1 LPRIQRSLDVSHAVA
16 GLLGTIPVLCM
27 GVFAPPAARLSARLG
42 SRAALA
48 CSVALVGVFGLVRA
62 AVPSAPAVILLT
74 VPVGIG
80 MGLAGAL
87 MPVAV
92 KERFSHRPAFAT
104 GVYAF
109 GINSGSAVSALV
121 AVPLANVLWGW
132 RGTLVAFSGFIACLP
147 MAWLLLTRHDP
158 PHERVVAQ
166 HVALPWRSPLAWRL
180 VVIFCLMAL
189 TYYGVNAWFPDAF
202 QEHGWSEGRAG
213 ALLGVVNACQLGTGL
228 LVPWLSDRAAAR
240 RRFLV
245 GAGLTITG
253 GLLGVV
259 LAPSA
264 GWVWG
269 VLVGLGFGAL
279 FPLVLTL
286 PLDVAGSPAAVG
298 AVAGM
303 MLGVG
308 YTVGSLSPFFLGA
321 LRDATGSFSGALW
334 VLVGTA
340 GAGVAGCAAM
350 SGERLG
356 RGVATR

>member
-1 LPRIQRSLDVSHAVA
+1 M
-16 GLLGTIPVLCM
+16 GL
-27 GVFAPPAARLSARLG
+27 FAPPAARLSARLG

-48 CSVALVGVFGLVRA
+48 WSVGMIGVFGVVRA
-62 AVPSAPAVILLT
+62 VVPTAAALVLLT
-74 VPVGIG
+74 FPVGIG

-109 GINSGSAVSALV
+109 GINVGAATSALI
-121 AVPLANVLWGW
+121 AVPLANALGGW
-132 RGTLVAFSGFIACLP
+132 RGTLIAFSGFIACLP
-147 MAWLLLTRHDP
+147 FAWLALTRHEP
-158 PHERVVAQ
+158 QHERVAAQ
-166 HVALPWRSPLAWRL
+166 RVPLPWRSTLAWRL
-180 VVIFCLMAL
+180 VAIFCLMAM

-202 QEHGWSEGRAG
+202 QEHGWSESSAG
-213 ALLGVVNACQLGTGL
+213 ALLGVTNACQLATGL
-228 LVPWLSDRAAAR
+228 LVPWLADRASTR
-240 RRFLV
+240 RGFLV

-259 LAPSA
+259 LAPGA
-264 GWVWG
+264 GWLWG

-286 PLDVAGSPAAVG
+286 PLDVARNPAAVG

-308 YTVGSLSPFFLGA
+308 YTVASISPFFLGA
-321 LRDATGSFSGALW
+321 LRDATGSFSDALW

-340 GAGVAGCAAM
+340 AAGVVACAAM
-350 SGERLG
+350 TGERLG